1 MMARKARKSKPAWTN
16 TDQYGNRYLK
26 HDDTRT
32 VWKAHCS
39 FSERDML
46 SRHIPL
52 PGSTVVLDDGSKYTV
67 QFTSFV
73 GLRRTGD
80 IGLIP
85 EE

>member
-1 MMARKARKSKPAWTN
+1 MVKRQRKKKPNWTH

-26 HDDTRT
+26 CDDTRT

-39 FSERDML
+39 FSELDML

-52 PGSTVVLDDGSKYTV
+52 PGSTVVLDNGSKYTV

-73 GLRRTGD
+73 GLRRIGE

-85 EE
+85 KE